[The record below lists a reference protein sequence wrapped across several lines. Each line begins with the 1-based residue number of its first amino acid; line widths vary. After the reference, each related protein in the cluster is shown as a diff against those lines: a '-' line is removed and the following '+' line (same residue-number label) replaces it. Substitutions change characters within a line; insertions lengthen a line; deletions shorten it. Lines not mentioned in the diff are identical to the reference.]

1 MTKKLILLCAFMA
14 IAWIAKSQNLVI
26 QGIVRDSITNEP
38 LPYVSILLKGT
49 TIGTTTGIDGDFY
62 LTTSAKAHEVEVSYL
77 GYETKTL
84 KVTPGRKFKFTV
96 ELRPTSIDLTE
107 VIVKPK
113 KEKYSKKENPAV
125 IFVRKV
131 IERREANDPRIII
144 TWYF

>member
-62 LTTSAKAHEVEVSYL
+62 LTTSAKANEGEVS
-77 GYETKTL
+77 
-84 KVTPGRKFKFTV
+84 
-96 ELRPTSIDLTE
+96 
-107 VIVKPK
+107 
-113 KEKYSKKENPAV
+113 
-125 IFVRKV
+125 
-131 IERREANDPRIII
+131 
-144 TWYF
+144 